1 MGKDVVKKGARRWLR
16 PALWTV
22 FGVWA
27 VIIIVLQIA
36 LNSKVLTRVVNDLAK
51 EYVDGD
57 VTFTGIKASMFKSF
71 PNLNV
76 TIDNFSITYPH
87 DRFAAFDSL
96 DVPGGYLL
104 KSGRGEGADTLAHFR
119 KFSVSVNYLAAA
131 TGRFRIRHAILDHP
145 RIFAHQYDSTTANW
159 NMFGDGSVKE
169 DGDTIASTL
178 PPVSVG
184 KVSLGGRPF
193 IVYTN
198 PSDTIFGCIFLKQ
211 LTAKGRYDA
220 KRNKIEGVSLEMDS
234 LFVAG
239 GFLRTR

>member
-16 PALWTV
+16 PALWTI

-36 LNSKVLTRVVNDLAK
+36 LNSKVLTRVVNDVAK

-131 TGRFRIRHAILDHP
+131 TGRLRIRHAILDHP

-169 DGDTIASTL
+169 DGDTT
-178 PPVSVG
+178 G
-184 KVSLGGRPF
+184 LGGQGQPRR
-193 IVYTN
+193 
-198 PSDTIFGCIFLKQ
+198 
-211 LTAKGRYDA
+211 TAIHSLHESIRHHIRMHIPKAAHRKGA
-220 KRNKIEGVSLEMDS
+220 L
-234 LFVAG
+234 
-239 GFLRTR
+239 

>member
-16 PALWTV
+16 PALWTI

-36 LNSKVLTRVVNDLAK
+36 LNSKVLTRVVNDVAK

-96 DVPGGYLL
+96 DVPGGYPSGVQKPHPG
-104 KSGRGEGADTLAHFR
+104 KSGMGL
-119 KFSVSVNYLAAA
+119 
-131 TGRFRIRHAILDHP
+131 
-145 RIFAHQYDSTTANW
+145 
-159 NMFGDGSVKE
+159 
-169 DGDTIASTL
+169 
-178 PPVSVG
+178 
-184 KVSLGGRPF
+184 
-193 IVYTN
+193 
-198 PSDTIFGCIFLKQ
+198 
-211 LTAKGRYDA
+211 
-220 KRNKIEGVSLEMDS
+220 
-234 LFVAG
+234 
-239 GFLRTR
+239 